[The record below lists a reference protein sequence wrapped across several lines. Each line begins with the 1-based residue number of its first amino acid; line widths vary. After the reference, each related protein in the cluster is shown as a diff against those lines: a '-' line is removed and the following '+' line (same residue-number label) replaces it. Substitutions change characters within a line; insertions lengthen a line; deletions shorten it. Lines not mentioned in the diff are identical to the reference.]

1 MNEFGS
7 MRYGVA
13 AIRASSVKQGT
24 DGDSPE
30 SQKEQIEQYAKS
42 HNILIK
48 KYFVFLESASK
59 EQQPMQEVIDYC
71 KKPENAIDLIV
82 IKSIDRFTR
91 GGSYSYDGLK
101 RQLDLCNVE
110 LVDIYGVISNQK
122 INTLDHLGFQYR
134 WSVYSPSKKSEI
146 LEAERAKDEMRDIMS
161 RMIGAEIRYTQ
172 MGYWMRQPPHGYIS
186 EKIETQNG
194 KRCILL
200 PHPTESQF
208 IIKMFQLCARG
219 TLNDHQ
225 IADEINKLGFQT
237 PVKLVRDINDR
248 TNIIARTG
256 GCPLTAKM
264 LRRYVQKTVYTG
276 VIKEKWTQDKPI
288 KAKFDGLV
296 SFELFNQ
303 ANNGKMILAEKENGE
318 IIFSTEK
325 PAEHLLNKG
334 VRNPDFPYKK
344 VVSCPYCHRTLLGSA
359 SRGKLGKYY
368 PAYHCSNHGHYF
380 RIPQKEFD
388 AAIINFVK
396 SIAVSQGQIE
406 AITIAVTEVWQLRQL
421 EADNERIVISNRI
434 ENLRK
439 QAGSIIEKMR
449 YLSSEIAI
457 KYMEEDLVKIEA
469 QIAVLEK
476 EDMTESTKKQV
487 NINVIVQYVKYF
499 MEHLEDLLIN
509 LSDPVNRANY
519 FGVLFNKVPTY
530 QEIIDGT
537 LKIAQTPGVNELF
550 LLKNYQTEQLV
561 ISPGIEPGL
570 PG

>member
-1 MNEFGS
+1 MNEFS
-7 MRYGVA
+7 TMRYGVA

-237 PVKLVRDINDR
+237 PVKLVRDSNDR
-248 TNIIARTG
+248 TNIIAKTG

-344 VVSCPYCHRTLLGSA
+344 VVSCPHCHRTLLGSA

-396 SIAVSQGQIE
+396 SIAVSQDQIE
-406 AITIAVTEVWQLRQL
+406 AITNAVTEVWQLRQL
-421 EADNERIVISNRI
+421 EADNERIVIANQI

-439 QAGSIIEKMR
+439 QAGSIVEKMR

-476 EDMTESTKKQV
+476 DDMTESTKKQV

-561 ISPGIEPGL
+561 ILPGIEPGL